1 MNIQIVLI
9 FTIAPVQ
16 HKEEFIQQGTFI
28 ICHSFLFI
36 ENFFSWHISVTL
48 RDNGLDGFGIH
59 TINCTQHPYGD
70 IGLPEME
77 EIIQAKYGDFS
88 KYDAFMD
95 DNMGFW
101 SNDLDPF
108 LLAFIVSVCFCFWT
122 FIEYFFLFFSP
133 GRWNRIYA
141 SKMVFWW
148 ETILQYLD

>member
-1 MNIQIVLI
+1 M
-9 FTIAPVQ
+9 
-16 HKEEFIQQGTFI
+16 
-28 ICHSFLFI
+28 
-36 ENFFSWHISVTL
+36 
-48 RDNGLDGFGIH
+48 H

-88 KYDAFMD
+88 EYDAFMD

-108 LLAFIVSVCFCFWT
+108 ILAFLVSVHFCFCT
-122 FIEYFFLFFSP
+122 FIEYLFDIFSP
-133 GRWNRIYA
+133 GRWNPIYA
-141 SKMVFWW
+141 SKMDFWW